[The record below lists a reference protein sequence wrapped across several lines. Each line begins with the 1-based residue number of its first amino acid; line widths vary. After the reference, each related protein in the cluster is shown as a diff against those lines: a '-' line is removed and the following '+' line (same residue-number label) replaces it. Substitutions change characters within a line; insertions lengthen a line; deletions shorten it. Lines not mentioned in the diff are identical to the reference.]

1 MECANKCIQ
10 SINYS
15 IIFSPSH
22 ILTIVVMSL
31 SNSPLHSFPISLFMQ
46 LVLVETLC
54 RCISKSLRWLIA
66 RHRVESLIN
75 VFSCFDQL
83 TTFPN
88 GLPIR
93 CLTWCYIKGWKC
105 EGHVTL
111 PISNESIDFEIIW
124 KLVSNIISCS
134 YISHSVGFLCSW
146 NICPIVYNYT
156 EGTNHNCNLQNI
168 LFFKYIEPREC
179 TIL

>member
-1 MECANKCIQ
+1 MECVDKCIQ
-10 SINYS
+10 YINYS

-22 ILTIVVMSL
+22 FLTIVFMSL
-31 SNSPLHSFPISLFMQ
+31 SNSFPISLLMQ
-46 LVLVETLC
+46 LVLVEILC
-54 RCISKSLRWLIA
+54 RCISISLRWLIDG
-66 RHRVESLIN
+66 HRVESLIN
-75 VFSCFDQL
+75 VFSCFYQL

-88 GLPIR
+88 GLPR
-93 CLTWCYIKGWKC
+93 RFLTWCYIKGLQC

-124 KLVSNIISCS
+124 KLVIDIISCS
-134 YISHSVGFLCSW
+134 YISHSGGFLCNW
-146 NICPIVYNYT
+146 NICPIMYNYT

-168 LFFKYIEPREC
+168 LFLQIYWTTC